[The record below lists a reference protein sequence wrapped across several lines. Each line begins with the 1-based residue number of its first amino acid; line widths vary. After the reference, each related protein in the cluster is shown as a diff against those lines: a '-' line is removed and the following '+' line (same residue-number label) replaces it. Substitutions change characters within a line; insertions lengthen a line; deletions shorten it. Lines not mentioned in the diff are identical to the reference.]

1 MLLKV
6 MSCRFKVGWLA
17 CRVSSGG
24 VMPGRGIGVCG
35 KWRWSEN
42 SEGADHVTLRYIL
55 RNEEAERF
63 WTKLG
68 FEQMITTAR
77 ADLKELESRVS
88 QCSGHVGHGRQP
100 KTPNI

>member
-1 MLLKV
+1 
-6 MSCRFKVGWLA
+6 
-17 CRVSSGG
+17 
-24 VMPGRGIGVCG
+24 MPGRGIGVCG

-68 FEQMITTAR
+68 LNR
-77 ADLKELESRVS
+77 
-88 QCSGHVGHGRQP
+88 
-100 KTPNI
+100 